1 MQTCSHICMCVS
13 VCMYILYIESLID
26 WDEFKQRPL
35 HTCANRKLSQKFV
48 GKNLFK
54 FETAKNT
61 QIIFSQFH
69 FCNILLYTHVSL
81 YIISCFC
88 KIKTFFFFTK
98 FWKIFANCFSWHFF
112 SEFITINLNKW
123 FIYLFNTA
131 MSLRLTARKQE

>member
-1 MQTCSHICMCVS
+1 MKCKLVRIY

-26 WDEFKQRPL
+26 WDEFKQQPL

-54 FETAKNT
+54 FEAAKST

-88 KIKTFFFFTK
+88 KIKTIFFFLLNFGK
-98 FWKIFANCFSWHFF
+98 FSQTVSHGIFC
-112 SEFITINLNKW
+112 EFITINLNKW